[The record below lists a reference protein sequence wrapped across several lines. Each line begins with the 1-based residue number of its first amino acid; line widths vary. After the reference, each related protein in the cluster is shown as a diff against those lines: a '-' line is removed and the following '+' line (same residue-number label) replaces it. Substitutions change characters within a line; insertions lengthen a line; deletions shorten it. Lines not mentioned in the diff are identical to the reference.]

1 MCPLSPLLFS
11 ILLRIIAREIG
22 QEKEKNE
29 IQMGHEEIKLS
40 LLQKIIDPILK
51 K

>member
-22 QEKEKNE
+22 QEKEINE
-29 IQMGHEEIKLS
+29 IQMEHEEIKLS